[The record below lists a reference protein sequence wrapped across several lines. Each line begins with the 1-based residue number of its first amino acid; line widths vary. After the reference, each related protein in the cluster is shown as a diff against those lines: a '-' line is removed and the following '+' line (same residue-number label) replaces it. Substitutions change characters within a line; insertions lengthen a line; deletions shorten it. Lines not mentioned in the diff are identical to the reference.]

1 MTQLQ
6 ILGIIYYVFA
16 YAASLAMYCSG
27 TLYVALGG
35 CALFFYLTYQLIQQ
49 FSYQEEEDE
58 F

>member
-16 YAASLAMYCSG
+16 YAAALAMYCSG

-35 CALFFYLTYQLIQQ
+35 CAIFFFLTYQLIEQ
-49 FSYQEEEDE
+49 FSYQEEEE
-58 F
+58 

>member
-1 MTQLQ
+1 MNHLQ
-6 ILGIIYYVFA
+6 ILGIIYYIFA
-16 YAASLAMYCSG
+16 YCAALAMYLSG

-35 CALFFYLTYQLIQQ
+35 CAIFFFLTYQLIQQ

>member
-16 YAASLAMYCSG
+16 YAAALAMYLSG

-35 CALFFYLTYQLIQQ
+35 CAIFFFLTYQLIQQ
-49 FSYQEEEDE
+49 FSNEEEDE